1 MIKPKWI
8 VLHECDLYDG
18 TPTCWALKVAENKHY
33 FIDAMSDGTYN
44 VTLDDCITVAK
55 TCSSLTSAKLWVTAH
70 LL

>member
-1 MIKPKWI
+1 MIRPKWI
-8 VLHECDLYDG
+8 VAHECDL
-18 TPTCWALKVAENKHY
+18 
-33 FIDAMSDGTYN
+33 DGTYN